1 MTATLHMLRPTT
13 PPIAGFLRIGHT
25 GHRKLA
31 ELNAAGRLH
40 FKRAVFDASHIGEQ
54 QDLLTT
60 LKASG
65 CEIVLDPNMAEM
77 AALGRYASSVSKLP
91 WANPDRPWTPEDFGR
106 TRNLNTAKVIAAFA
120 VAKGV
125 HAVLAPTHL
134 TETMND
140 GWRSVDMQLCEALR
154 YELDRAGGADI
165 AIDYQLIT
173 TAALLKDTNARAT
186 FVADLADLPVENVWV
201 RASGFGATA
210 TGAGTRGIVEA
221 LQSLHEA
228 GRPLVIDLA
237 GGFAGL
243 AVAAFGAAGGL
254 CHGVGQKESFKAGDW
269 KKPPAGGGGGSAVRI
284 YVHELDRYF
293 KEDQLNALF
302 EAKGGRSRF
311 GCVDTSCCRNGTED
325 MIGNAHAHFLMQRSR
340 QIDDLSSVPEARRVD
355 HFLLR
360 HLDPAVRSARAAV
373 KFKITDEQV
382 LKSVTEAKARLI
394 RIRDAL
400 GDLQARGAPETRSQA
415 LNFRGGTRPI
425 SAVLGR

>member
-1 MTATLHMLRPTT
+1 MTATLHVLRPDT
-13 PPIAGFLRIGHT
+13 PPIAGYLRIGHT

-31 ELNAAGRLH
+31 ELNAASRLH
-40 FKRAVFDASHIGEQ
+40 FKRVVFDASHVGEQ

-106 TRNLNTAKVIAAFA
+106 TRNLDTAKVIAAFA

-134 TETMND
+134 TEAVSD
-140 GWRSVDMQLCEALR
+140 AWRSIDMQLCAALR
-154 YELDRAGGADI
+154 YELDRAGGSDI

-173 TAALLKDTNARAT
+173 TAALLKETAARSA
-186 FVADLADLPVENVWV
+186 FVADVADLPVDNIWV

-228 GRPLVIDLA
+228 GRPLVMDLA

-243 AVAAFGAAGGL
+243 ALTAFGAAGGI
-254 CHGVGQKESFKAGDW
+254 CHGVGQKESFKSGDW
-269 KKPPAGGGGGSAVRI
+269 KKVPVGGGGGSAVRV
-284 YVHELDRYF
+284 YVHELDRHF

-302 EAKGGRSRF
+302 DAKGGRSRF

-325 MIGNAHAHFLMQRSR
+325 MIGNWHAHFLTQRSR
-340 QIDDLSSVPEARRVD
+340 QLDDLSSVPEARRID

-360 HLDPAVRSARAAV
+360 HLDPAVRSARSAV
-373 KFKITDEQV
+373 KLKITDENV
-382 LKSVTEAKARLI
+382 LKSVTGAKTRLI

-400 GDLQARGAPETRSQA
+400 GDLQAKGVPETRSRA
-415 LNFRGGTRPI
+415 PNFRGGARPI
-425 SAVLGR
+425 NAVLGL